1 MIPESVI
8 VTNDIQSELTTFFT
22 QNNYQKIAV
31 IVDENTEQHCL
42 PLVLDYLPEHWL
54 IKIKSGE
61 EQKHLGTCTQIWEYL
76 TEAQFGRRDLVINLG
91 GGVIGDMGGFVASTY
106 KRGMDFINLPS
117 TLLSQVDA
125 SIGGKL
131 GIDFN
136 GFKNHIGVFQD
147 PKRVIVFPKLIETL
161 SDREL
166 RSGFAEVIKHGLIA
180 DAEYWQSVSS
190 SDHKDQSWMEVI
202 HHSIGIKGKVVAED
216 PRENGLRKIL
226 NFGHTLGHAVET
238 YFLET
243 ENRLLHGEAI
253 AVGMIMEAFLSHK
266 FAGLSGEALEEI
278 SNYLLKIYE
287 PTAIEEKLF
296 DPIIKLTG
304 QDKKNASGKVNYS
317 LLRKIGDCG
326 FDYQPET
333 ALVLDSMFY
342 FNSLLK

>member
-8 VTNDIQSELTTFFT
+8 VTDDIQSELTTFLT

-31 IVDENTEQHCL
+31 IVDENTSAHCL
-42 PLVLDYLPEHWL
+42 PLLLDFLPEHWL
-54 IKIKSGE
+54 IQIKSGE
-61 EQKHLGTCTQIWEYL
+61 EQKHLGTCSQLWESL

-91 GGVIGDMGGFVASTY
+91 GGVIGDMGGFVAATY
-106 KRGMDFINLPS
+106 KRGMDFLNIPS

-136 GFKNHIGVFQD
+136 GLKNHIGVFQD
-147 PKRVIVFPKLIETL
+147 PKKVIVYPKLIDTL
-161 SDREL
+161 PPREL
-166 RSGFAEVIKHGLIA
+166 RSGFAEVVKHGLIA
-180 DAEYWQSVSS
+180 DKEYWQQVSAKPL
-190 SDHKDQSWMEVI
+190 DQQSWHDI
-202 HHSIGIKGKVVAED
+202 IRHSIAIKGKVVMED
-216 PRENGLRKIL
+216 PKENGLRKIL

-243 ENRLLHGEAI
+243 DQRLLHGEAI
-253 AVGMIMEAFLSHK
+253 AVGMIMEAFLSYK
-266 FAGLSGEALEEI
+266 FAGLPKSELDEI
-278 SNYLLKIYE
+278 TSYLLNIYQ
-287 PTAIEEKLF
+287 PVPIYEKLF
-296 DPIIKLTG
+296 ETIIKLTG
-304 QDKKNASGKVNYS
+304 QDKKNTSGKVNYS

-333 ALVLDSMFY
+333 AMVLDSMFY